1 MTSAAATFEGMMHSR
16 AVPTTLARHLPVLL
30 PKNSLLLLARVED
43 GSHEWI
49 CVTHRDRIT
58 SEQLA
63 AVHFRLQ
70 IQV

>member
-1 MTSAAATFEGMMHSR
+1 MTSAAVTFEGIVHSR
-16 AVPTTLARHLPVLL
+16 ADPTTLARHLPALL
-30 PKNSLLLLARVED
+30 PKNSLLFLATVED

-49 CVTHRDRIT
+49 CFTHRDRIT
-58 SEQLA
+58 SKQLA